1 MTCDSSAI
9 QTGRIGNG
17 PNGAPGAGNNVAV
30 NVNDGATLAVT
41 NTNAISLGDNAIITI
56 GSISGTTVT
65 TVQTTTN
72 NGADSGEYGKGDNT
86 IEFNNNSIVTVY
98 GNGQVIARGTEQTA
112 EAINPIGAG
121 NTILNYGLIKAG
133 ASSAIFF
140 ENVGTN
146 GASPHNTV
154 DNFGTIDARG
164 GNNPVTGGE
173 AIGSFQ
179 NVGIDIRNETGAF
192 IYGNLDLQG
201 GNDTVTLEPQS
212 VITGNL
218 DGGGGTNVLTL
229 DASSASSD
237 MLQGVVKN
245 FQTLN
250 KTGAGTWTLTGSVG
264 QSSGAPLAVDVQ
276 GGTLV
281 LTGNNTNF
289 NGSVEIDSG
298 ATLEARAQS
307 LPPVINDLH
316 GDLLINQVS
325 PDGVQ
330 PNDGTYSGSVHGT
343 GVVTK
348 IGVGTVT
355 LTGVSN
361 YSGGTFLD
369 QGAVAVGAD
378 TALGAASGPLTFN
391 GGTLELTNSFNLAAT
406 RAITLNGA
414 TPGLVGGGTIDTN
427 GFQTTIAQ
435 GVTGAGGLTV
445 TDSSAA
451 HAGVAILAGAN
462 TYSGGTTIA
471 AGTLQLG
478 NGGTSGSIVGN
489 VLDNGTLAFNR
500 SDTVLFPGLISGS
513 GGVVQAG
520 TGTTIFTQDQAF
532 TGGTVISQ
540 GALQL
545 GNGGGT
551 AGNVIGPI
559 VDDGSLIVNRAD
571 IPILA
576 GPISGIGSL
585 SQIGTGRTILTGAN
599 TYTGGTTITNGT
611 LQVGAGGTTGSIV
624 GNVQDDAALVFDRS
638 DTIVFGG
645 IVSGSGQLGNYGSGT
660 TVLTGQNTYSG
671 GTRVAAGAI
680 QIGDGGTQGGIVG
693 DVSLTSG
700 TLIFNRSDVVTFP
713 GLISGAG
720 GSVVQAGTGTTILT
734 ANNTYTAGTSIT
746 GGTLQLGNGGTT
758 GAIASDAVAD
768 GGNLAFNRSDIVT
781 VPYLISG
788 SGNVSQI
795 GSGTTILTANNVYT
809 GTTTISAGTLQLGN
823 GGSSGRVAGDVID
836 NAALVF
842 DRSDVNPFGGHISGT
857 GAVTQAGTG
866 ATILTAASTYTG
878 GTTITAGTLQLGY
891 GGTSGGIIGNVL
903 DNGALAFDR
912 SDIVT
917 FSGVIS
923 GSGVVNQIGAGATIL
938 NAVNPYTGATNVLS
952 GALAIGDSAHASA
965 ALSGGGLVSI
975 AAGATFG
982 GYGSTAGDVVSGG
995 TVAVATAFPAFAGGP
1010 GGTFTI
1016 GGDFANEGLAKL
1028 AGGLG
1033 AVGNVLSVGGA
1044 YGTGA
1049 TAGVIE
1055 MNTLLNSGGPL
1066 ANQFTDRMLVFGAAS
1081 GTTSVNVNAF
1091 GAGAYTTTE
1100 TPSANHGISIIQVA
1114 GASSQSAF
1122 ALAGGYV
1129 TGGSPYEYRLYAF
1142 GPGSSNGAASASQSL
1157 VGNAGSNW
1165 DYRLESVYV
1174 SPIGP
1179 TPPGPQPEPSRPEL
1193 APQVP
1198 NYISIPTALFSA
1210 GLQNLDSLHRRL
1222 GEIRDEQNQGASSP
1236 DGDVFIRGFG
1246 SGLDY
1251 QTNRG
1256 FLDYGFDSKQD
1267 YAATQAGANV
1277 TVHDDPNGAL
1287 RVGLAAVL
1295 GKLWIEPS
1303 AIDGSSNSAF
1313 DSETMMAIAT
1323 YQSRAGWYVDA
1334 ILSAGMFNGN
1344 VSTALRGTVAGIDGS
1359 SYGAS
1364 LEAGYPIP
1372 LGFAGLALEPQAQ
1385 LIYQRLDFGQ
1395 QVDSDSIRVNLG
1407 GQNAWVVRGGARLT
1421 DTFRMQDG
1429 SRVTP
1434 YLKANVL
1441 YGFGDGGDVTIGSV
1455 PFATGRLGTS
1465 VQVGAGATGSLAK
1478 NISIYGEVSWQN
1490 AVGGAGLRGWAGN
1503 GGLRYAF

>member
-1 MTCDSSAI
+1 M
-9 QTGRIGNG
+9 
-17 PNGAPGAGNNVAV
+17 
-30 NVNDGATLAVT
+30 
-41 NTNAISLGDNAIITI
+41 NTNA
-56 GSISGTTVT
+56 
-65 TVQTTTN
+65 
-72 NGADSGEYGKGDNT
+72 
-86 IEFNNNSIVTVY
+86 
-98 GNGQVIARGTEQTA
+98 
-112 EAINPIGAG
+112 
-121 NTILNYGLIKAG
+121 
-133 ASSAIFF
+133 
-140 ENVGTN
+140 
-146 GASPHNTV
+146 ASPHNTV

-173 AIGSFQ
+173 AVGSYQ

-201 GNDTVTLEPQS
+201 GNDSVTLEPQS

-229 DASSASSD
+229 DASAASSD
-237 MLQGVVKN
+237 SLQGVVKN

-250 KTGAGTWTLTGSVG
+250 KTGAGMWTLTGSVG
-264 QSSGAPLAVDVQ
+264 QSSGAPLAMDVQ

-307 LPPVINDLH
+307 LPPLINDLH

-325 PDGVQ
+325 PDGIQ
-330 PNDGTYSGSVHGT
+330 PNDGTYSGTVNGT
-343 GVVTK
+343 GIVTK
-348 IGVGTVT
+348 IGVGTLT
-355 LTGVSN
+355 LTGVNS
-361 YSGGTFLD
+361 YSGGTFFD

-391 GGTLELTNSFNLAAT
+391 GGTLKLTDSFNLAPT
-406 RAITLNGA
+406 RAITLNG
-414 TPGLVGGGTIDTN
+414 PGLGLAGGGTIDSN
-427 GFQTTIAQ
+427 GFQTIISQ
-435 GVTGAGGLTV
+435 GITGAGGLTV
-445 TDSSAA
+445 TDSSGT
-451 HAGVAILAGAN
+451 HSGVVVLTGAD
-462 TYSGGTTIA
+462 TYTGGTSISGGTLEV
-471 AGTLQLG
+471 GD
-478 NGGTSGSIVGN
+478 GGSSGSVIGN
-489 VLDNGTLAFNR
+489 ITDNGTLAFNR
-500 SDTVLFPGLISGS
+500 SDTVVFPGLISGS
-513 GGVVQAG
+513 GGIIQAG
-520 TGTTIFTQDQAF
+520 TGATILTQDQTF
-532 TGGTVISQ
+532 TGGTLISQ
-540 GALQL
+540 GTLQL

-559 VDDGSLIVNRAD
+559 VDNASLVIDRAD
-571 IPILA
+571 APVLE
-576 GPISGIGSL
+576 GPISGTGSL

-645 IVSGSGQLGNYGSGT
+645 NVSGSGQLGNYGSGT
-660 TVLTGQNTYSG
+660 TVLTGQNTYTG

-680 QIGDGGTQGGIVG
+680 QIGDGGTQGSIVG

-758 GAIASDAVAD
+758 GSIASDAVAD

-781 VPYLISG
+781 APYLISG

-795 GSGTTILTANNVYT
+795 GTGTTILTANNTYT

-866 ATILTAASTYTG
+866 TTILTADSTYTG

-891 GGTSGGIIGNVL
+891 GGTSGGIVGNVL
-903 DNGALAFDR
+903 NNGALAFDR
-912 SDIVT
+912 SDVVS
-917 FSGVIS
+917 FGGVIS
-923 GSGVVNQIGAGATIL
+923 GSGVVNQIGAGTTIL
-938 NAVNPYTGATNVLS
+938 NAVNPYTGATNVLD
-952 GALAIGDSAHASA
+952 GALAVGDSTHASA
-965 ALSGGGLVSI
+965 ALSGGGPVNV

-982 GYGSTAGDVVSGG
+982 GYGSTAGNVTSGG
-995 TVAVATAFPAFAGGP
+995 TVAVADAFPAFAGGP
-1010 GGTFTI
+1010 AGTFTI
-1016 GGDFANEGLAKL
+1016 GGDYANEGLAKI
-1028 AGGLG
+1028 GGNVG
-1033 AVGNVLSVGGA
+1033 QVGNVLSVGGA

-1049 TAGVIE
+1049 AAGAIE
-1055 MNTLLNSGGPL
+1055 MNTFLNSGGPL

-1081 GTTSVNVNAF
+1081 GSTSVNVNAF
-1091 GAGAYTTTE
+1091 GAGAYTTVA
-1100 TPSANHGISIIQVA
+1100 TPSADHGISIIQVA

-1129 TGGSPYEYRLYAF
+1129 TGGSPYQYKLYAF

-1179 TPPGPQPEPSRPEL
+1179 IVPPTPPVGPVRPEL

-1222 GEIRDEQNQGASSP
+1222 GEIRDEQRQGASSP
-1236 DGDVFIRGFG
+1236 DGDVFFRGFG

-1295 GKLWIEPS
+1295 GRLWMEPS
-1303 AIDGSSNSAF
+1303 AIDGSSSSAF

-1323 YQSRAGWYVDA
+1323 YQSRAGWYADA
-1334 ILSAGMFNGN
+1334 ILSAGMFSGN
-1344 VSTALRGTVAGIDGS
+1344 VSTALRGRVAGIDGS
-1359 SYGAS
+1359 SFGAS
-1364 LEAGYPIP
+1364 LETGYPIQ
-1372 LGFAGLALEPQAQ
+1372 LGFYGLALEPQAQ
-1385 LIYQRLDFGQ
+1385 LVYQHLDFGQ
-1395 QVDSDSIRVNLG
+1395 QFDSDSINVDLG
-1407 GQNAWVVRGGARLT
+1407 RQNAWVVRGGARLT
-1421 DTFRMQDG
+1421 DSFRMQDG
-1429 SRVTP
+1429 SLVTP
-1434 YLKANVL
+1434 YLKANLL

-1465 VQVGAGATGSLAK
+1465 LQVGLGATGSLAK
-1478 NISIYGEVSWQN
+1478 NISVYGEVSWQN
-1490 AVGGAGLRGWAGN
+1490 AVGGSGFRGWAGN